1 MPCAYTDLIT
11 KDAKEVKVGENVTLP
26 DTSTRGYSWVAT
38 NETHYETITHL
49 KCIIAKDPEGFPVS
63 EMEKYESVDYDE
75 CQNTNP
81 KTGQAYC
88 DMKKGKCLN
97 INSHTTDRRY
107 QCVCDSDFIV
117 KNNTDCHYGMSC
129 FHYLIS
135 CIFKN

>member
-1 MPCAYTDLIT
+1 MPCAYTDPIT

-26 DTSTRGYSWVAT
+26 DTSARGYSWVAS
-38 NETHYETITHL
+38 NETKTPITHL

-63 EMEKYESVDYDE
+63 EMENYESVDYDE

-97 INSHTTDRRY
+97 IDSHTTDRRY

-129 FHYLIS
+129 FHYWIS